1 MLDEKQDPG
10 QEVGPVQIPSGA
22 ETEAE
27 IEYLPVVGLD
37 DEADGRDEDITPEE
51 QEAAKALTEHTHE
64 GVIGHRA
71 E

>member
-1 MLDEKQDPG
+1 MADDTPRPEPASGTPTDQTDP
-10 QEVGPVQIPSGA
+10 PAS
-22 ETEAE
+22 

-37 DEADGRDEDITPEE
+37 DEDDGRDEDDTPEDLA
-51 QEAAKALTEHTHE
+51 QAGEATAHTHE

>member
-1 MLDEKQDPG
+1 MEQEQDG
-10 QEVGPVQIPSGA
+10 EQTGA
-22 ETEAE
+22 QAGHTDPAAQ

-37 DEADGRDEDITPEE
+37 DEDDGRDEEDTPEDLAAAG
-51 QEAAKALTEHTHE
+51 EATAHTHE

>member
-1 MLDEKQDPG
+1 MAEQGRDPEQKPDGPGG
-10 QEVGPVQIPSGA
+10 QTEPV
-22 ETEAE
+22 AE

-37 DEADGRDEDITPEE
+37 DEDDGRGEDDTPEE
-51 QEAAKALTEHTHE
+51 LAQAGEATAHTHE